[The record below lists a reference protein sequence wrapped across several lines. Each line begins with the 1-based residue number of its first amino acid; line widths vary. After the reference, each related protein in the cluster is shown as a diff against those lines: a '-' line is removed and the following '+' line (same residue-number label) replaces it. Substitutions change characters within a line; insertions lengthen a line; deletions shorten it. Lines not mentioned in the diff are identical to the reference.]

1 MQLNSFRDLL
11 EKKIIDL
18 DLKKTLENTTDSV
31 LVDYVV
37 EILEKMAR
45 HSLKSANENVS
56 LSNFVSQ
63 MDPDTD
69 HAEAHFIRD
78 AMGHHASHYKA
89 ALKAGN
95 QNLANEHAK
104 EFIKLGHLAHKIE
117 RIDPSKLKFDTVD
130 LQPWQATR
138 PDLFADP
145 HKTSGVDLTGWRSHK
160 KMKGNKDYSWLQN
173 PPHES
178 RSGEIFKKPYKTT
191 TNEDGTIEHH
201 FHNEA
206 FPMEHV
212 RINGKHIPIENV
224 DISHGFFTPHPFDSH
239 PVMDVFDDSASKHS
253 PQDAA
258 KYQDKL
264 SKFHDSE
271 EGQYLMAKLGDLISP
286 EHGSKPSDAVH
297 SPVENPL
304 QRPSLSNRS
313 LNEDA
318 TDAGEQKT
326 NDLSPDAGTRDS
338 KEQGKQSSNLIIRR
352 KQE

>member
-18 DLKKTLENTTDSV
+18 DLRKTLQNTTDSV
-31 LVDYVV
+31 LADYVV

-95 QNLANEHAK
+95 QNLANEHAR

-117 RIDPSKLKFDTVD
+117 RIDPSKLKFDTID

-160 KMKGNKDYSWLQN
+160 KMRGNKDYSWLQN
-173 PPHES
+173 APHES
-178 RSGEIFKKPYKTT
+178 RSVEVFKKPFKTT
-191 TNEDGTIEHH
+191 QNPDGSTENH

-212 RINGKHIPIENV
+212 RINGKHIPVEENIDV
-224 DISHGFFTPHPFDSH
+224 SHGFFTPHAFDSH
-239 PVMDVFDDSASKHS
+239 PIMNVFDDSASKHS
-253 PQDAA
+253 PQDASN
-258 KYQDKL
+258 YQNSL

-271 EGQYLMAKLGDLISP
+271 NGQYLMAKLGDLISP
-286 EHGSKPSDAVH
+286 EHGSQPGESVH
-297 SPVENPL
+297 MPVANPL
-304 QRPSLSNRS
+304 QKPTRSNKMS
-313 LNEDA
+313 EDEA
-318 TDAGEQKT
+318 AKAHLENGMKDM
-326 NDLSPDAGTRDS
+326 DS
-338 KEQGKQSSNLIIRR
+338 FFNQLGGD
-352 KQE
+352 QEDDQFPTTERG

>member
-1 MQLNSFRDLL
+1 
-11 EKKIIDL
+11 
-18 DLKKTLENTTDSV
+18 
-31 LVDYVV
+31 
-37 EILEKMAR
+37 
-45 HSLKSANENVS
+45 
-56 LSNFVSQ
+56 

-89 ALKAGN
+89 ALQTGN
-95 QNLANEHAK
+95 KNLANEHAK

-178 RSGEIFKKPYKTT
+178 RAVEIFKKPSKTT
-191 TNEDGTIEHH
+191 TKEDGTVEHE
-201 FHNEA
+201 FHNGA

-212 RINGKHIPIENV
+212 RINGKHIPIEDV
-224 DISHGFFTPHPFDSH
+224 DVSHGFFTPHPFDSH

-253 PQDAA
+253 PEDASR
-258 KYQDKL
+258 YQDKL

-271 EGQYLMAKLGDLISP
+271 EGQYLMAKLGDLLSP
-286 EHGSKPSDAVH
+286 EHGAQPG
-297 SPVENPL
+297 SPVHPPVANPL
-304 QRPSLSNRS
+304 QKPVNQHSGRGMTVDQHREEMSK
-313 LNEDA
+313 E
-318 TDAGEQKT
+318 T
-326 NDLSPDAGTRDS
+326 NDILSELGIDPGAEETP
-338 KEQGKQSSNLIIRR
+338 SSSGLVIRR
-352 KQE
+352 RQE